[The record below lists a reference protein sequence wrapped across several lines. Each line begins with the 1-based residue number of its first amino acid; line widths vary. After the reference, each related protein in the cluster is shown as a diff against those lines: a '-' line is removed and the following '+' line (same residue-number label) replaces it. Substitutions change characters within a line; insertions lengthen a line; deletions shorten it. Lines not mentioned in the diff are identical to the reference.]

1 MRSRLDITTDNDCRH
16 TIRSGGAGWKD
27 VLISFINSVT
37 APAHES
43 GDSTPARSRLVLTAD
58 DGEDIIIESEAPDW
72 AEVIIRFVENFST
85 GTRTPPTES
94 RAAGTSLIPD
104 APLPESLSVRER
116 LELFLKYEYPQV
128 WFTSTDIKNHY
139 ERVYDPINQSTVSTY
154 LARMCAR
161 GVLERRGNRVQR
173 EYRVYETATIP
184 EHILPIAQSVN

>member
-16 TIRSGGAGWKD
+16 TIQSGGDGWKD
-27 VLISFINSVT
+27 VLISFINSVP
-37 APAHES
+37 APIHES
-43 GDSTPARSRLVLTAD
+43 GDSLHARSRLKLTTD
-58 DGEDIIIESEAPDW
+58 DGEDIIMESEGTDW
-72 AEVIIRFVENFST
+72 ADVVIRFVENFPT
-85 GTRTPPTES
+85 GTKTSQTGSGATATS
-94 RAAGTSLIPD
+94 RIPD

-139 ERVYDPINQSTVSTY
+139 ERIYDPINQSTVSTY

-173 EYRVYETATIP
+173 EYKVYETATTP
-184 EHILPIAQSVN
+184 KHVLPIAQSVN

>member
-1 MRSRLDITTDNDCRH
+1 MRSRLDVTTDNDCRH

-27 VLISFINSVT
+27 VLISFINSVP

-43 GDSTPARSRLVLTAD
+43 GDSPHAMSRLVLTTD
-58 DGEDIIIESEAPDW
+58 DGEDIIIESEAADW

-85 GTRTPPTES
+85 GTKTPPTRS
-94 RAAGTSLIPD
+94 GAAVTSLIPD

-184 EHILPIAQSVN
+184 EQVLPIAQSVN

>member
-16 TIRSGGAGWKD
+16 TIRSGGDGWKD
-27 VLISFINSVT
+27 VLIGFINSVT

-43 GDSTPARSRLVLTAD
+43 GDSPHTMSRLVLTTD
-58 DGEDIIIESEAPDW
+58 DGEDIIIESEAADW

-94 RAAGTSLIPD
+94 RAAVTSLIPD

-173 EYRVYETATIP
+173 EYKVYETATTP
-184 EHILPIAQSVN
+184 KHVLPIAQSVN

>member
-16 TIRSGGAGWKD
+16 TIRSGGALK
-27 VLISFINSVT
+27 
-37 APAHES
+37 
-43 GDSTPARSRLVLTAD
+43 LTTD
-58 DGEDIIIESEAPDW
+58 DGEDIIMESEGTDW
-72 AEVIIRFVENFST
+72 ADVVIRFVENFPTVTKTLPT
-85 GTRTPPTES
+85 GSGAAATS
-94 RAAGTSLIPD
+94 RIPD

-139 ERVYDPINQSTVSTY
+139 ERIYDPINQSTVSTY

-173 EYRVYETATIP
+173 EYKVYETATTP
-184 EHILPIAQSVN
+184 KHVLPIAQSVN